1 MRKLNCWEFMKC
13 GREPSGLHVTE
24 LGECPAAVEVSTDG
38 INAGRNGGRACWAIS
53 GTYCDDKVQG
63 TFASKIG
70 DCKQCSF
77 YKMVHQEEA
86 RQFKNTREIRRVY
99 MLRQLA
105 NHVGVSNV
113 DILQAFGLAK
123 EIAL

>member
-1 MRKLNCWEFMKC
+1 MSKLNCWEFMKC
-13 GREPSGLHVTE
+13 GREPGGLHAAE
-24 LGECPAAVEVSTDG
+24 LGECIAAVETSTDG
-38 INAGRNGGRACWAIS
+38 INAGRNGGRSFWAIS
-53 GTYCDDKVQG
+53 GTYCDGKVQG

-77 YKMVHQEEA
+77 FRLVHQEEA
-86 RQFKNTREIRRVY
+86 ELFKNTREIRRVY

-105 NHVGVSNV
+105 NHVGGSYK